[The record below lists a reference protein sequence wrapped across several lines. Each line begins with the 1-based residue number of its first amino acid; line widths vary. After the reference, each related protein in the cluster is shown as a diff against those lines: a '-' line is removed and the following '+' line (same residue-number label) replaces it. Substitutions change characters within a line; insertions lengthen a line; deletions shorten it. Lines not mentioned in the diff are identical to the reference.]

1 MASEILGL
9 FGGKSPQQLRNEY
22 LDSMLI
28 SPAQMGSQSLLQQVV
43 SMGQNAGSMI
53 GAGVGGLMGG
63 KVAGEVEAAYLDDA
77 IKSASAMKDA
87 TPTQKMEAVAAAL
100 ADKPGMGRQY
110 MMAMQE
116 VNRLKAQDLQMQKA
130 QQDLR
135 PEFKNIKVPVDTM
148 EMGADGKMYPVR
160 KSIELTYKWD
170 KAKNDYVLFQGDEQ
184 GAPKPTAP
192 PPPVNPLDAE
202 DERRKKLR
210 AGGYGSSQPSAAPN
224 VIESATAKAAEKI
237 NMAPLIAEANIERA
251 GYNSAE
257 QQVQA
262 EEKRLRDMS
271 SVQTLPPE
279 IIKHFDIED
288 ARRILR
294 DQYAYLNEAQKREL
308 RKRIA
313 QGRMTAP
320 TPPRTP
326 SAPKGDIT
334 GSRLF

>member
-9 FGGKSPQQLRNEY
+9 FGGKNPQQLRGDV
-22 LDSMLI
+22 LDSLLV

-43 SMGQNAGSMI
+43 SMGRNAGSMI
-53 GAGVGGLMGG
+53 GMGAGQLLGG

-77 IKSASAMKDA
+77 IKAASAVKG
-87 TPTQKMEAVAAAL
+87 TPAEKMQAVAEYL
-100 ADKPGMGRQY
+100 ADKPGMGAQY
-110 MMAMQE
+110 MKAME
-116 VNRLKAQDLQMQKA
+116 EANRLKAQGLQLEEAQFKA
-130 QQDLR
+130 QNRTRENKETRMVYNPLTQQDE
-135 PEFKNIKVPVDTM
+135 PKTFYWTEEWKNGQWVQKTM
-148 EMGADGKMYPVR
+148 
-160 KSIELTYKWD
+160 
-170 KAKNDYVLFQGDEQ
+170 
-184 GAPKPTAP
+184 PTATTSAKP
-192 PPPVNPLDAE
+192 KAPDVNPLDAE

-320 TPPRTP
+320 TPPRAP

>member
-1 MASEILGL
+1 MASDVLGL
-9 FGGKSPQQLRNEY
+9 FGAKSPQQLQQDY
-22 LDSMLI
+22 YSGLMT
-28 SPAQMGSQSLLQQVV
+28 SPAQMGNQGLLQQLI
-43 SMGQNAGSMI
+43 STAGNAGAMMGY
-53 GAGVGGLMGG
+53 GAGRLLGG
-63 KVAGEVEAAYLDDA
+63 KVAGEVEAAYLDEA
-77 IKSASAMKDA
+77 IKSASAIKG
-87 TPTQKMEAVAAAL
+87 TPAEKMQAVAEYL
-100 ADKPGMGRQY
+100 ANKPGMGAQ
-110 MMAMQE
+110 AMKATE
-116 VNRLKAQDLQMQKA
+116 EANRLKAQDLQMQKA
-130 QQDLR
+130 QQDLQ
-135 PEFKNIKVPVDTM
+135 PEFKNIKVPVETM

-160 KSIELTYKWD
+160 KSIEVTYKWNPQ
-170 KAKNDYVLFQGDEQ
+170 AKKYEPFEGDAQ

-192 PPPVNPLDAE
+192 PPDVNPLDAE

-262 EEKRLRDMS
+262 EEKKLRDMS

-294 DQYAYLNEAQKREL
+294 DQYAYLNDAQKREL

-313 QGRMTAP
+313 QGGMAERAP
-320 TPPRTP
+320 RRPP

-334 GSRLF
+334 GSRLL